1 MKQEFTSAN
10 TSINSTKVPAL
21 FKKVDWSMIH
31 KNVDIGGGKFDTA
44 TEFLAGLGVVN
55 LIFDPFNRTEE
66 HNLRVVMDLAINPAE
81 TATISN
87 VLNVIKEKDKRIE
100 VLKNARKWSKM
111 TFISVYEGDKS
122 GVGRKTK
129 KGCWQENRKL
139 ADYIPEIQE
148 VFPNVKI
155 IRGFIVAW

>member
-1 MKQEFTSAN
+1 MQEFTSAN

-44 TEFLAGLGVVN
+44 TDYLATLGVVN
-55 LIFDPFNRTEE
+55 VIFDPYNRSEK
-66 HNLRVVMDLAINPAE
+66 HNLNTVMDLAINPAE

-100 VLKNARKWSKM
+100 VLKLARKWSKM
-111 TFISVYEGDKS
+111 CFISVYEGNKS
-122 GVGRKTK
+122 GSGKVSK

-139 ADYIPEIQE
+139 VDYITEVQE

-155 IRGFIVAW
+155 TRGFIVAW